1 MPKTALQ
8 MTTKEWKRYKPYTK
22 KVNIDIKADR
32 HAVMPGNRENALQMA
47 KQAASVLRERFGA
60 YKVVV
65 FGSLATNIGF
75 TEFSDIDLSAWGIP
89 SDEYYRA
96 VAAVTGLS
104 EHYKID
110 LIDPELC
117 RESIKIA
124 ILEQGV
130 EL

>member
-1 MPKTALQ
+1 
-8 MTTKEWKRYKPYTK
+8 MTPDEWKQYKHSSQVDKEIFRRQGT
-22 KVNIDIKADR
+22 AA
-32 HAVMPGNRENALQMA
+32 HGNREKALQTA
-47 KQAASVLRERFGA
+47 KQAASVLREHFGA
-60 YKVVV
+60 KRIIV

-75 TEFSDIDLSAWGIP
+75 TEFSDIDLAAWGIP
-89 SDEYYRA
+89 FNDYYRA

-117 RESIKIA
+117 RESIKKA
-124 ILEQGV
+124 IFEQGM

>member
-8 MTTKEWKRYKPYTK
+8 MTQDEWKQYKHSFQADK
-22 KVNIDIKADR
+22 KISGRQAATA
-32 HAVMPGNRENALQMA
+32 HGNREKALQTA
-47 KQAASVLRERFGA
+47 KQAARVLRERFGA
-60 YKVVV
+60 KRIIV

-75 TEFSDIDLSAWGIP
+75 TKFSDIDLAAWGIP
-89 SDEYYRA
+89 FNEYYRA

-117 RESIKIA
+117 RESIKTA
-124 ILEQGV
+124 ILEQGM